1 MVAKQTSPR
10 SMQSIAGALLLAL
23 GFLLLFSNLDAVAA
37 QFTNTAGTSGYQMLE
52 MLPALV
58 LALLHGLQSYVF
70 DHARFLS
77 ALLQILVSFWPL
89 VLVIIGALL
98 LWNAFS
104 GRLTTYK
111 AGARSSAAGDRG

>member
-1 MVAKQTSPR
+1 MVARHTSLR
-10 SMQSIAGALLLAL
+10 SMQSIVGAILLAL

-37 QFTNTAGTSGYQMLE
+37 QVVSAAGTSGQQMLE

-58 LALLHGLQSYVF
+58 LALLHGLQSYLF

-89 VLVIIGALL
+89 VLVLIGALL
-98 LWNAFS
+98 LRNAFS
-104 GRLTTYK
+104 IRWSTYK
-111 AGARSSAAGDRG
+111 AGARSSASGDRR